1 MQVDISN
8 IPGTFKFSMIPEGI
22 SRFFSKTFINT
33 LTGERTMNESVNSL
47 TSIVGTLT
55 VSGLGV
61 DLTKEELQ
69 QVANLAEVLEF
80 KKGARILEENSLSR
94 DLYIIQEGT
103 VSVRMDIPAIY
114 KFEEII
120 AHENNYEIFGE
131 LAFISGERRSASIQA
146 ESKVTLLQIK
156 YDSMMALFAES
167 PVIGYKIMRNIAI
180 IVTKRIS
187 ERNKLLR
194 KLSFYH

>member
-1 MQVDISN
+1 
-8 IPGTFKFSMIPEGI
+8 MIPEGI

-33 LTGERTMNESVNSL
+33 ITGDRTMNEPVNRL

-80 KKGARILEENSLSR
+80 KKGARILEENSVSR

-120 AHENNYEIFGE
+120 ARENHCEIFGE

-146 ESKVTLLQIK
+146 ETKVTLLQIR
-156 YDSMMALFAES
+156 YDSLMALFAES
-167 PVIGYKIMRNIAI
+167 PIIGYKIMRNIAV
-180 IVTKRIS
+180 IVTKRIA
-187 ERNKLLR
+187 ERNKMLR
-194 KLSFYH
+194 KSLFYH